1 MTRGDRARHLAQL
14 ARPHT
19 IEEGCAR
26 CVHFWIGA
34 KPVGMTNADPTR
46 TVHFVLA
53 RALARRMGS
62 DTPSAPDLLGYDS
75 TLEWSIMSPGR
86 PPEERVDYA
95 DTVLAAWFML
105 AFACGVAMVAFG
117 FLARVLFG
125 AGVADI
131 VLTVWFGV
139 ASFCMAGGLN
149 AFWRKHYAKRAARS
163 VVGSKGY
170 RKSWDRS
177 LPRNSSLVFQAFV
190 GIGVALYVGNG
201 GQIPGA
207 S

>member
-1 MTRGDRARHLAQL
+1 MA
-14 ARPHT
+14 
-19 IEEGCAR
+19 
-26 CVHFWIGA
+26 
-34 KPVGMTNADPTR
+34 NADPTR

-75 TLEWSIMSPGR
+75 TLAWSIMSPGR
-86 PPEERVDYA
+86 PPQERVDYA

-105 AFACGVAMVAFG
+105 AFACGVAMAASG
-117 FLARVLFG
+117 FLAQVLFG
-125 AGVADI
+125 AGTAHTVA
-131 VLTVWFGV
+131 TVWFGI
-139 ASFCMAGGLN
+139 ASFCFAGGLN

-163 VVGSKGY
+163 VVGSKAY
-170 RKSWDRS
+170 RTSWDRS